1 MIPKQ
6 LLMASNVCRAAE
18 FLEVDL
24 LLKEAFPE
32 KNSHHVL
39 KLRYKNALTIVS
51 PTL

>member
-1 MIPKQ
+1 MIHKQ
-6 LLMASNVCRAAE
+6 LLMAPSVCRAAE

-24 LLKEAFPE
+24 EAFPE
-32 KNSHHVL
+32 KNSHYVL